1 MRRQAKQ
8 NMHEQSGFTLVEMLI
23 ATAVLLIG
31 IVSVAKLVPVA
42 VGLDASNRRDSTAL
56 VIAQREMDYMVGQP
70 LSATT
75 FADPQGILCPAATV
89 CNLGIPPVG
98 LPTRQGSP
106 VIMVGSRPLVDFS
119 QAKVAGYSFTYADP
133 NDPANV
139 AYDIRWGVIVFAN
152 GAKRFM
158 VGVRRQGGNTPLL
171 PVTLDTMVEK

>member
-1 MRRQAKQ
+1 MRRQTKE
-8 NMHEQSGFTLVEMLI
+8 NGHTQSGFTLVEMLI

-31 IVSVAKLVPVA
+31 IVAVAKLVPVA

-75 FADPQGILCPAATV
+75 FADPQGILCPAATN
-89 CNLGIPPVG
+89 CNLGVAATPPA
-98 LPTRQGSP
+98 LEGSP
-106 VIMVGSRPLVDFS
+106 VIMVGSRPLIDFS

-133 NDPANV
+133 NDPADV
-139 AYDIRWGVIVFAN
+139 AYDIRWAVIAFSN